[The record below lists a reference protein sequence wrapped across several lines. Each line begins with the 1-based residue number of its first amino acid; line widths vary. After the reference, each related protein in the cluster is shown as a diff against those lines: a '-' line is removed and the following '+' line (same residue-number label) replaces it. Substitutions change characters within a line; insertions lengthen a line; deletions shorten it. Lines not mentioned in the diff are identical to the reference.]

1 MYIMTQ
7 TNNSTDTD
15 QKNNWGKYFSA
26 LVGFILSWI
35 MWLLI
40 GSMAL
45 WAFQNKST
53 ESVLPTDIDKL
64 PYMNLGGAS
73 IGKNGV
79 DDFPLFSYKS
89 PVGLPYSLRE
99 KIVLFSTDLVIG

>member
-1 MYIMTQ
+1 MAQ
-7 TNNSTDTD
+7 TNNSTETV

-26 LVGFILSWI
+26 LIGFILSWI
-35 MWLLI
+35 LWLLV

-53 ESVLPTDIDKL
+53 ESVLPTDIEKL
-64 PYMNLGGAS
+64 PYMNSGGS
-73 IGKNGV
+73 SGEKSFL

-89 PVGLPYSLRE
+89 PVGFPYSFRE
-99 KIVLFSTDLVIG
+99 KDEYCLGWIW